1 MKHRIVYERG
11 VFDKNA
17 HDDKTEM
24 LSKCEKT
31 NHPSVADMTRK
42 NQNHIDSRKLT
53 VEDISSMKRKQEKIC
68 VLTSYDYCFASICD
82 SEGIDILLVGDSG
95 GMVMLGYE
103 STIPVSME
111 EMMVFCN
118 AVAKAT
124 KRALVVGDMP
134 FGSYQIGVQNAIK
147 NSISLIKSGC
157 DAVKLEGGI
166 EIADTVKAMI
176 SVGVPVMGHI
186 GLKPQTA
193 KLWQGYRI
201 QGKTAES
208 ALKLISDAKALEQ
221 AGVFSIVLEMVT
233 DEVAEI
239 ITRNVSIP
247 TIGIG
252 SGSSCDGQVLV
263 IHDMLGIYKNISP
276 KFVKHY
282 AELSDTI
289 SDAVTRYIQEV
300 KSSIFPATVHSFH
313 MDRRDLDQL
322 HHSMTGNREEKNK
335 GRKGLTKTRNGVD
348 PFSPK

>member
-11 VFDKNA
+11 LY
-17 HDDKTEM
+17 DKTET
-24 LSKCEKT
+24 LSKCQST
-31 NHPSVADMTRK
+31 NHPRTADIMRK
-42 NQNHIDSRKLT
+42 NQNHIEPVKLT
-53 VEDISSMKRKQEKIC
+53 VEDIASMKRKQEKIC

-103 STIPVSME
+103 STIPVSMQ
-111 EMMVFCN
+111 EMMVFSK

-134 FGSYQIGVQNAIK
+134 FGSYQISVQNAIK

-166 EIADTVKAMI
+166 EIVDTVKAMT

-193 KLWQGYRI
+193 KLWEGYRI

-208 ALKLISDAKALEQ
+208 ALKLISDANALEQ
-221 AGVFSIVLEMVT
+221 AGVFGLVLEMVT
-233 DEVAEI
+233 EEVAEI
-239 ITRNVSIP
+239 ITRNLSIP

-263 IHDMLGIYKNISP
+263 LHDMLGIYKKINP

-282 AELSDTI
+282 AELSGTI
-289 SDAVTRYIQEV
+289 SNAVTRYIQEV
-300 KSSIFPATVHSFH
+300 KSSVFPATVHSFH
-313 MDRRDLDQL
+313 MDRSNFDQL
-322 HHSMTGNREEKNK
+322 HDSIIGNREEKTK
-335 GRKGLTKTRNGVD
+335 GKKKMLTKTRNGVD
-348 PFSPK
+348 PLPGKQ

>member
-11 VFDKNA
+11 LY
-17 HDDKTEM
+17 DKTET
-24 LSKCEKT
+24 LSKCEST
-31 NHPSVADMTRK
+31 NHPSTADIMRK
-42 NQNHIDSRKLT
+42 NQNHIDPVKLT
-53 VEDISSMKRKQEKIC
+53 VEDIASMKRKQEKIC

-103 STIPVSME
+103 STIPVSMQ
-111 EMMVFCN
+111 EMMVFSK

-124 KRALVVGDMP
+124 KRALIVGDMP
-134 FGSYQIGVQNAIK
+134 FGSYQISVQNAIK

-166 EIADTVKAMI
+166 EIVDTVKAMT

-193 KLWQGYRI
+193 KLWEGYRI

-208 ALKLISDAKALEQ
+208 ALKLISDANALEQ
-221 AGVFSIVLEMVT
+221 AGVFGLVLEMVT
-233 DEVAEI
+233 HEVAEI
-239 ITRNVSIP
+239 ITRNLSIP

-263 IHDMLGIYKNISP
+263 LHDMLGIYKKINP

-282 AELSDTI
+282 AELSGTI
-289 SDAVTRYIQEV
+289 SNAVTRYIQEV
-300 KSSIFPATVHSFH
+300 KSSVFPATVHSFH
-313 MDRRDLDQL
+313 MDRSGLDQL
-322 HHSMTGNREEKNK
+322 HDSIIGNREEKIK
-335 GRKGLTKTRNGVD
+335 GKKKILTKTRNGVD
-348 PFSPK
+348 PLPGKQ

>member
-1 MKHRIVYERG
+1 VKHRIVYERG
-11 VFDKNA
+11 LY
-17 HDDKTEM
+17 DKTET
-24 LSKCEKT
+24 LSNCEST
-31 NHPSVADMTRK
+31 NHPSTADIMRK
-42 NQNHIDSRKLT
+42 NQNHIDPVKLT
-53 VEDISSMKRKQEKIC
+53 VEDIASMKRKQEKIC

-103 STIPVSME
+103 STIPVSMQ
-111 EMMVFCN
+111 EMMVFSK

-134 FGSYQIGVQNAIK
+134 FGSYQISPQHAIK

-166 EIADTVKAMI
+166 EIVDTVKAMT

-193 KLWQGYRI
+193 KLWEGYRI

-208 ALKLISDAKALEQ
+208 ALKLISDANALEQ
-221 AGVFSIVLEMVT
+221 AGVFGLVLEMVT

-239 ITRNVSIP
+239 ITRNLSIP

-263 IHDMLGIYKNISP
+263 LHDMLGIYKKINP

-282 AELSDTI
+282 AELSGTI
-289 SDAVTRYIQEV
+289 SNAVTRYIQEV
-300 KSSIFPATVHSFH
+300 KSSVFPATVHSFH
-313 MDRRDLDQL
+313 MDRSGLDQL
-322 HHSMTGNREEKNK
+322 HDSIIGNREEKIK
-335 GRKGLTKTRNGVD
+335 GKKKMLTKTRNGVD
-348 PFSPK
+348 PLPRKQ

>member
-1 MKHRIVYERG
+1 VKHRIVYERG
-11 VFDKNA
+11 LY
-17 HDDKTEM
+17 DKTET
-24 LSKCEKT
+24 LSKCEST
-31 NHPSVADMTRK
+31 NHPSTADIMRK
-42 NQNHIDSRKLT
+42 NQNHIDPVKLT
-53 VEDISSMKRKQEKIC
+53 VEDIASMKRKQEKIC

-103 STIPVSME
+103 STIPVSMQ
-111 EMMVFCN
+111 EMMVFSK

-134 FGSYQIGVQNAIK
+134 FGSYQISVQNAIK

-166 EIADTVKAMI
+166 EIVDTVKAMT

-193 KLWQGYRI
+193 KLWEGYRI

-208 ALKLISDAKALEQ
+208 ALKLISDANALEQ
-221 AGVFSIVLEMVT
+221 AGVFGLVLEMVT
-233 DEVAEI
+233 HEVAEI
-239 ITRNVSIP
+239 ITRNLSIP

-263 IHDMLGIYKNISP
+263 LHDMLGIYKKINP

-282 AELSDTI
+282 AELSGTI
-289 SDAVTRYIQEV
+289 SNAVTRYIQEV
-300 KSSIFPATVHSFH
+300 KSSVFPATVHSFH
-313 MDRRDLDQL
+313 MDRSGLDQL
-322 HHSMTGNREEKNK
+322 HDSIIGNREEKIK
-335 GRKGLTKTRNGVD
+335 GKKKILTKTRNGVD
-348 PFSPK
+348 PLPGKQ

>member
-1 MKHRIVYERG
+1 VKHRIVYQRG
-11 VFDKNA
+11 LY
-17 HDDKTEM
+17 DKTET
-24 LSKCEKT
+24 LSKCESA
-31 NHPSVADMTRK
+31 NHPSTADTMRK
-42 NQNHIDSRKLT
+42 NQNHTDPVKLT
-53 VEDISSMKRKQEKIC
+53 VEDIACMKRKQEKIC

-95 GMVMLGYE
+95 GMVMLGYD
-103 STIPVSME
+103 STIPVSMQ
-111 EMMVFCN
+111 EMMVFSK

-134 FGSYQIGVQNAIK
+134 FGSYQISVQNAIK

-166 EIADTVKAMI
+166 EIVDTVKAMT

-193 KLWQGYRI
+193 KLWEGYRI

-208 ALKLISDAKALEQ
+208 ALKLISDANALEQ
-221 AGVFSIVLEMVT
+221 AGVFGLVLEMVT
-233 DEVAEI
+233 DEVAQI
-239 ITRNVSIP
+239 ITRNLSIP

-263 IHDMLGIYKNISP
+263 LHDMLGIYKNINP

-282 AELSDTI
+282 AELSGTI
-289 SDAVTRYIQEV
+289 SNAVTRYIQEV
-300 KSSIFPATVHSFH
+300 KSSVFPATVHSFH
-313 MDRRDLDQL
+313 MDRSGFDQL
-322 HHSMTGNREEKNK
+322 HNSIIGNREEKTK
-335 GRKGLTKTRNGVD
+335 GKKKMLTKTRNGVD
-348 PFSPK
+348 PLPGKQ

>member
-1 MKHRIVYERG
+1 VKHRIVYQRG
-11 VFDKNA
+11 LY
-17 HDDKTEM
+17 DKTET
-24 LSKCEKT
+24 LSKCEST
-31 NHPSVADMTRK
+31 NHPSTADTMRK
-42 NQNHIDSRKLT
+42 NQNHNGPGKLT
-53 VEDISSMKRKQEKIC
+53 VKDITSMKMKQEKIC

-103 STIPVSME
+103 STIPVSMQ
-111 EMMVFCN
+111 EMMVFSK

-124 KRALVVGDMP
+124 KRALIVGDMP
-134 FGSYQIGVQNAIK
+134 FGSYQISVQNAIK

-166 EIADTVKAMI
+166 EIVDTVKAMT

-193 KLWQGYRI
+193 KLWEGYRI

-208 ALKLISDAKALEQ
+208 ALKLISDANALEQ
-221 AGVFSIVLEMVT
+221 AGVFGLVLEMVT

-239 ITRNVSIP
+239 ITRNLSIP

-263 IHDMLGIYKNISP
+263 LHDMLGIYKNINP

-282 AELSDTI
+282 AELSGTI
-289 SDAVTRYIQEV
+289 SNAVTKYIQEV
-300 KSSIFPATVHSFH
+300 KSSVFPATVHSFH
-313 MDRRDLDQL
+313 MDRSGFDQL
-322 HHSMTGNREEKNK
+322 HDSLIGKREEKTK
-335 GRKGLTKTRNGVD
+335 GKKKMLTKTRNGVD
-348 PFSPK
+348 PLAGKQ